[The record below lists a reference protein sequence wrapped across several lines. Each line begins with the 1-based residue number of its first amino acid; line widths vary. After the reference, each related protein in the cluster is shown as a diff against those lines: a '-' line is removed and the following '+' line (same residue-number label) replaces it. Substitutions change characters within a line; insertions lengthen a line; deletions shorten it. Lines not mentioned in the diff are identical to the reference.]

1 MGFRSGKAKGPW
13 VGPNNGGGG
22 TPTNPT
28 AVPTWFPCFDFTFAD
43 FTGFAA
49 LVGDIEIY
57 SLPARCTIEGA
68 AIHTSTPF
76 AGPGITAV
84 TLSAGLVG
92 NLAKYLSPYDAF
104 AASSDTRVDAANQLF
119 VENLGAVT
127 SIRLS
132 AASVGANLSVL
143 TAGAG
148 CLWLKVAKLEP

>member
-1 MGFRSGKAKGPW
+1 MRAGKAKGPF
-13 VGPNNGGGG
+13 VGHISGGVG

-68 AIHTSTPF
+68 AINTTIAFS
-76 AGPGITAV
+76 GPGITGV
-84 TLSAGLVG
+84 TLSAGIAG

-104 AASSDTRVDAANQLF
+104 AAASSARIDAANQLF
-119 VENLGAVT
+119 AEDLGAAT

-132 AASVGANLSVL
+132 AASVGANLSAL

>member
-1 MGFRSGKAKGPW
+1 MGFRSGKAKGPY
-13 VGPNNGGGG
+13 VGRPGPTGG

-28 AVPTWFPCFDFTFAD
+28 TVPTWFPCFDFTFAD

-57 SLPARCTIEGA
+57 SLPARCTIEGS
-68 AIHTSTPF
+68 AIHTSVPF

-84 TLSAGLVG
+84 NFSAGLVG

-104 AASSDTRVDAANQLF
+104 AASSDTRIGATNLLF
-119 VENLGAVT
+119 PENLGAAT
-127 SIRLS
+127 SVRL
-132 AASVGANLSVL
+132 AAQSVGANLSVL
-143 TAGAG
+143 TAGVG